1 MPRLTSEKYILNVLD
16 FFKIKHQGQVSTKLL
31 NTLARELSVRTLP
44 RNKAEA
50 MNKLREAF
58 ITWRLVNRK
67 TLQTRPPE
75 KGTIKTEKVVPKITE
90 EEQKPRVRLNQEQGT
105 IGNPIDEFL
114 DKLPLY
120 TTPSQA
126 SDIVKRMEKQRAKKD
141 ATAEKIKKVQAETQK
156 AIEAEKAEKAEKADE
171 PEPPKKK
178 RGRPK
183 KEPAPEPDDVPI
195 PEL

>member
-1 MPRLTSEKYILNVLD
+1 MQRLTSEKYILNVLD

-90 EEQKPRVRLNQEQGT
+90 EEKPRVRLNQEQGT
-105 IGNPIDEFL
+105 INNPIDDFL

-120 TTPSQA
+120 TAPHQA
-126 SDIVKRMEKQRAKKD
+126 KAIAERLERQRAKRD
-141 ATAEKIKKVQAETQK
+141 ATAEKIKKVQAEAK
-156 AIEAEKAEKAEKADE
+156 EAEKAEKAEKAEAEADE

-183 KEPAPEPDDVPI
+183 KEPAPEPEDIPI

>member
-1 MPRLTSEKYILNVLD
+1 MPRLTTDKYILNVLD

-44 RNKAEA
+44 RSKAEA

-58 ITWRLVNRK
+58 ITWKLVNRK
-67 TLQTRPPE
+67 TLQIRPPE

-90 EEQKPRVRLNQEQGT
+90 EEKPRVRLNQEQGT
-105 IGNPIDEFL
+105 IANPIDDFL

-126 SDIVKRMEKQRAKKD
+126 RAIAERFERLERQRAKKD
-141 ATAEKIKKVQAETQK
+141 ATAEKLKEIRT
-156 AIEAEKAEKAEKADE
+156 
-171 PEPPKKK
+171 PKKK
-178 RGRPK
+178 
-183 KEPAPEPDDVPI
+183 KETAPETPPETPEAEPQQEEE

>member
-1 MPRLTSEKYILNVLD
+1 MPRLTTEKYILNVLD

-44 RNKAEA
+44 RNKQEA
-50 MNKLREAF
+50 MSKLRQAF

-67 TLQTRPPE
+67 TLQTKAPE
-75 KGTIKTEKVVPKITE
+75 KATIKSEKVVPKITE
-90 EEQKPRVRLNQEQGT
+90 EEKPRVRLNQEQGT
-105 IGNPIDEFL
+105 INNPIDDFL

-126 SDIVKRMEKQRAKKD
+126 KAIAERLEKQRAKRD
-141 ATAEKIKKVQAETQK
+141 STAEKLKEIRT
-156 AIEAEKAEKAEKADE
+156 
-171 PEPPKKK
+171 PKKK
-178 RGRPK
+178 
-183 KEPAPEPDDVPI
+183 KETPPETPPETPEAEPQEEE